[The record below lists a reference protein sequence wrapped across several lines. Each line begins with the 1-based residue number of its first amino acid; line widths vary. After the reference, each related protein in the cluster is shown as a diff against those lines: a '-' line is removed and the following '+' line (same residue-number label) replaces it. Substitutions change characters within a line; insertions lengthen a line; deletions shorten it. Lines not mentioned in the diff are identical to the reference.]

1 MAIKDK
7 NFIRTWL
14 NSASGSF
21 NVEIGESVLITGI
34 YVQQPSSDDFLQL
47 LIDKTTV
54 GYFRIGGDK
63 GNHLNY
69 PSQNYSKEINILD
82 FLREKGIFKGFPAN
96 QGQIISW
103 KTANGSN
110 VNVTFKMILAEA
122 GDYTAEHENGSNAK
136 EYLYINYGRPSSA
149 PSGAGDVLINSSLI
163 PVEFPQFPFGVE
175 VPAKSEI
182 TVLGICATV
191 VGRTSDSAGNKAYTK
206 YLKFIKE
213 REVLFDKQREGL
225 PLVGVPPSSD
235 GVDYVTGYSQIGYN
249 SDKDKKCAYLFDE
262 PLVFTAGE
270 ELNIYINTAVSAG
283 SMNLTQADLEIAT
296 ILKYKKIE

>member
-1 MAIKDK
+1 MAVKDK

-14 NSASGSF
+14 NSSSGSY
-21 NVEIGESVLITGI
+21 NVEIGESVLITDI
-34 YVQQPSSDDFLQL
+34 YVSQASSDDFLQL

-69 PSQNYSKEINILD
+69 PTQNYDKEINLLSY
-82 FLREKGIFKGFPAN
+82 LREKGIFKGFPAN

-103 KTANGSN
+103 KTANGSS
-110 VNVTFKMILAEA
+110 VNVTFKMTLADA

-136 EYLYINYGRPSSA
+136 EYLYLNYGRPSSA
-149 PSGAGDVLINSSLI
+149 PSSAGDVLINSSLI

-283 SMNLTQADLEIAT
+283 SMNLTKADLEIAT

>member
-1 MAIKDK
+1 MAVKDK
-7 NFIRTWL
+7 NYIRTWMDC
-14 NSASGSF
+14 SEGQYTID
-21 NVEIGESVLITGI
+21 VGDSVLITDI
-34 YVQQPSSDDFLQL
+34 YVSEASSADFLQL

-69 PSQNYSKEINILD
+69 PTQNYDKEINLLS
-82 FLREKGIFKGFPAN
+82 FLREKGLFKGYPAD

-103 KTANGSN
+103 KTVNGSK
-110 VNVTFKMILAEA
+110 VNLTFKMILGEA
-122 GDYTAEHENGSNAK
+122 GDYTAEHENGSQAK
-136 EYLYINYGRPSSA
+136 EYLYVNYGRPSTA
-149 PSGAGDVLINSSLI
+149 PTDEGDVLINNSLI

-182 TVLGICATV
+182 TVLGVCATV
-191 VGRTSDSAGNKAYTK
+191 VGKTSDSAANKAYTK

-225 PLVGVPPSSD
+225 PLLGVPPSAD
-235 GVDYVTGYSQIGYN
+235 GTDYVTGYSLIGYN
-249 SDKDKKCAYLFDE
+249 SNKDKKFAYLFEE

-283 SMNLTQADLEIAT
+283 GMNFTEIDLEIAM
-296 ILKYKKIE
+296 ILKYKKVE